1 MSRAQQ
7 LRFAARYLRHRW
19 SAVHPFEVQ
28 AVLLNACNLRCAY
41 CSCPELKT
49 ALLSTA
55 QWLDVIASFGRAG
68 TLRLKWQGGEPTIRK
83 DFATLCAAVQRA
95 GILCAVVTNGTRIAE
110 DPSLLEHVDEVV
122 FSLDS
127 MVPELTDAVRGR
139 GVHAAVM
146 RAIAVARQV
155 PKPPRLFIN
164 MVVMRANY
172 GEMEPM
178 LRFCAAEG
186 IGLNIQPAVF
196 GLPYYDD
203 AARPLALSNDET
215 REMFRTLAA
224 WKRAGV
230 PLMFAAATYENA
242 ARWDDFGVLTTPSAG
257 RSSCVMGSVY
267 VHIEANGDVHP
278 CVQSTAGFTP
288 KNLIADGFEAALAHA
303 QQHQCGDCY
312 SAYLNERKA
321 LFGLRPAAV
330 AEYLR
335 RSR

>member
-49 ALLSTA
+49 ALLSTE
-55 QWLDVIASFGRAG
+55 QWLDVIAYLGRVG

-83 DFATLCAAVQRA
+83 DFDRLCAAVQQA
-95 GILCAVVTNGTRIAE
+95 GILCAVVTNGTQIAAH
-110 DPSLLEHVDEVV
+110 PSLLAHLDEVV
-122 FSLDS
+122 FSLDA
-127 MVPELTDAVRGR
+127 VTPALNDAVRGA

-146 RAIAVARQV
+146 RAIELARAAA
-155 PKPPRLFIN
+155 KPPRLFVN
-164 MVVMRANY
+164 MVVTRATY

-186 IGLNIQPAVF
+186 LGINIQPVVF

-203 AARPLALSNDET
+203 AAQPLALTNDET

-224 WKRAGV
+224 WKRAGL
-230 PLMFAAATYENA
+230 PLMFAAATYEHA
-242 ARWDDFGVLTTPSAG
+242 ARWGDYRQLTTASEG

-278 CVQSTAGFTP
+278 CVQSTARFTP
-288 KNLIADGFEAALAHA
+288 KNLVADGCEAALAHA
-303 QQHQCGDCY
+303 QRHECGDCY

-321 LFGLRPAAV
+321 LFGLRPSAV

-335 RSR
+335 RG